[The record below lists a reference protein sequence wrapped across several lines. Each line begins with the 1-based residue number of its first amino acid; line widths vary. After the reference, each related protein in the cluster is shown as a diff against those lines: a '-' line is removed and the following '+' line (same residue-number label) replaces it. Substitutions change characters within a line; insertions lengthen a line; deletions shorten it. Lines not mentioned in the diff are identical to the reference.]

1 MWLNLWAHAE
11 GHVIA
16 VSHLT
21 KTFKDTKALDDVTFV
36 VGDGEVFGY
45 LGPNG
50 SGKTTTVRL
59 MLGLLK
65 PTSGEVLLWGR
76 DAGSSPDVRRRVGV
90 LLESDGL
97 YPRLSAYDNM
107 DYFARLYGMKDPGA
121 RIDRLLEFAGLSD
134 RRGDKAGT
142 FSRGMRRKLGLIR
155 ALLHSPDLL
164 VLDEPTAGLDPEAQK
179 MVRDLILTLSS
190 QSGITVFLNSHDL
203 DEVQRICGRVAILQR
218 GRIRA
223 LDTLKALQATSGANG
238 FDLVVADPAR
248 LAEAREILANAPGVE
263 SVSTMEGSVRVTLP
277 DGAGT
282 ADLVQALES
291 KGIRLDELRKARRSL
306 EEVYLDIVRQEE
318 G

>member
-1 MWLNLWAHAE
+1 
-11 GHVIA
+11 
-16 VSHLT
+16 
-21 KTFKDTKALDDVTFV
+21 
-36 VGDGEVFGY
+36 
-45 LGPNG
+45 
-50 SGKTTTVRL
+50 
-59 MLGLLK
+59 
-65 PTSGEVLLWGR
+65 
-76 DAGSSPDVRRRVGV
+76 
-90 LLESDGL
+90 
-97 YPRLSAYDNM
+97 
-107 DYFARLYGMKDPGA
+107 
-121 RIDRLLEFAGLSD
+121 
-134 RRGDKAGT
+134 
-142 FSRGMRRKLGLIR
+142 MRRKLGLIR

-238 FDLVVADPAR
+238 FDLVVTDPAR
-248 LAEAREILANAPGVE
+248 LSEAREILANAPGVE
-263 SVSTMEGSVRVTLP
+263 SVSTMEGSVRVNLP
-277 DGAGT
+277 EGAGT